1 MKRDEN
7 DSLKT
12 IEVLLERLL
21 DELTLEMPDELM
33 LPIPTKT
40 FLEMEK
46 IVGGRIIL
54 IGLS

>member
-40 FLEMEK
+40 FLEMEEE
-46 IVGGRIIL
+46 IGERITL

>member
-1 MKRDEN
+1 MSDGDR
-7 DSLKT
+7 LKK
-12 IEVLLERLL
+12 IEVLLERM
-21 DELTLEMPDELM
+21 LEDMLIETPMYQDSM

-46 IVGGRIIL
+46 IVGEEITL